1 VELTDR
7 HAWLSDKEGRTQCRH
22 ASTGMSQGKIL
33 MYVGIVFS
41 AVPTIMSRAHS
52 TKDLNK
58 DAFLEVLQMSSA

>member
-1 VELTDR
+1 
-7 HAWLSDKEGRTQCRH
+7 
-22 ASTGMSQGKIL
+22 
-33 MYVGIVFS
+33 VFS